1 MSSHNKTRH
10 IGSPDA
16 FVQPLQSVGP
26 DLRSTPLPENWDR
39 QRSHPPAGRR
49 TPPLQDS
56 APKHSLPPDAPGWMQ
71 RARRMASALEAAIAA
86 GEVPPLTEACIERAW
101 AAWELGGASDRQIAK
116 VAHLLSRAYGAI
128 REQPSVDLETR
139 VMECSRIVHA
149 GLPPAL
155 QRTISYELT
164 THVVRGLVREPELW
178 PAIVR
183 GTGQLLSWDIPAKAH
198 AAHAVRLALE
208 ARSQR

>member
-1 MSSHNKTRH
+1 MPNHRKTRH
-10 IGSPDA
+10 FGSVDD
-16 FVQPLQSVGP
+16 FVQPMESVGP
-26 DLRSTPLPENWDR
+26 DLRTTPLPANWDR

-49 TPPLQDS
+49 TPSLHDS
-56 APKHSLPPDAPGWMQ
+56 SPNQSLPPGAPGWMQ
-71 RARRMASALEAAIAA
+71 RARRMASALEAAIAV

-101 AAWELGGASDRQIAK
+101 AAWELNGASDRQIAK

-128 REQPSVDLETR
+128 HEQPAGDLELR
-139 VMECSRIVHA
+139 VTECSRIVHA

-155 QRTISYELT
+155 QRTTSYELT
-164 THVVRGLVREPELW
+164 THVVRSLVHETELW

-183 GTGQLLSWDIPAKAH
+183 GTGQLMGWDVPAKAH